1 MSLPKMIYLVGM
13 PSSGKSTLGKSLAR
27 LLRYRFIDTDRL
39 IVQKTKLSI
48 PQIFEQKGER
58 YFREVEREVLHAL
71 PLRVPMVVATGG
83 GLPCFFDNMAYI
95 RKTGISIFLDVP
107 VAAIAERIR
116 LHDKDDRPLLS
127 KVDDLEAELQ
137 LKYTNRQTYYT
148 QADLRVGDSISA
160 PELVQ
165 LLYERFGPKSAD

>member
-71 PLRVPMVVATGG
+71 PVQHPVVVATGG
-83 GLPCFFDNMAYI
+83 GLPCFFDNMTYI
-95 RKTGISIFLDVP
+95 RKTGLSVFLDIP
-107 VAAIAERIR
+107 ISSIAQRIR
-116 LHDKDDRPLLS
+116 LHAKDDRPLLS
-127 KVDDLEAELQ
+127 HVQDLEAELK
-137 LKYTNRQTYYT
+137 LKYTHRLAYYA
-148 QADLRVGDSISA
+148 QADLRISTPISA
-160 PELVQ
+160 TELLH
-165 LLYERFGPKSAD
+165 LLTDDFEPNSVS